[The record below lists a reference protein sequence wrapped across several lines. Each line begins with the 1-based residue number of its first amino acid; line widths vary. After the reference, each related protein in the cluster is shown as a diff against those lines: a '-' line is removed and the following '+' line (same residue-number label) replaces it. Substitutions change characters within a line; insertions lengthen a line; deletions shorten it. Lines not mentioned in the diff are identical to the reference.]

1 MARYAYILVMY
12 RHDMAT
18 YNLYVGLISA
28 DKKTSFG
35 INDIIPVVS
44 KHFEGATFQEQTG
57 LWKGNLEP
65 SVKIELVTE
74 DGGKVQELAQN
85 LKKALRQE
93 SVLLSRTIGGEQF
106 I

>member
-1 MARYAYILVMY
+1 
-12 RHDMAT
+12 
-18 YNLYVGLISA
+18 
-28 DKKTSFG
+28 
-35 INDIIPVVS
+35 
-44 KHFEGATFQEQTG
+44 
-57 LWKGNLEP
+57 
-65 SVKIELVTE
+65 VTE